1 MSKELPAEIGSAN
14 RPSVTVVSQ
23 SFITF
28 LDMKMSVLWVIMTV
42 DLCGAVYF
50 YSHSGKHYGKTNMG
64 T

>member
-28 LDMKMSVLWVIMTV
+28 SDMKIMTVIMTV
-42 DLCGAVYF
+42 NLCGAVYF
-50 YSHSGKHYGKTNMG
+50 YSHSGKHYGKANMG